1 MDKEIRIQAEKLNI
15 KHRRKRIWYRL
26 LSVPVSIVV
35 FVTTYAM
42 ILPAITLE
50 ATPDTYCGQEEHIH
64 SDECYET
71 PGVPEHRE
79 IKCTAAR
86 ELAEGEYIVHT
97 HNDICFSGGELICT
111 LPEQTE
117 HTHTEDCYENGELVC
132 EKLTPVVH
140 QHTNDCVVTVSAV
153 APKGLIC
160 EKTEH
165 THTEACFE
173 KPASDNDG
181 TAASENGT
189 TAENG
194 TTTESGTAAVTDE
207 IQAADGADVITA
219 DIVDGADAGI
229 ESNSTPISV
238 VSVNAVT
245 REEQP
250 EDRTDASSI
259 SDAVDGRELSTQ
271 TTSSGLTV
279 YGTAYSDKSTS
290 NIESE
295 FAGTETDDGKSLAD
309 KSVIYGADDYGA
321 FSSYS
326 DNTFSVTLSA
336 LGQQYE
342 TSSTETVR
350 TPLDVVFILDTSRSM
365 STEGRDSNKTY
376 RDRCEKAVSTLN
388 ELAKYVMTINPDNRF
403 GIATFSSVM
412 TESTYNNGVHC
423 KELLPIDYYP
433 NSTSGDILTF
443 TKAGDTSTGF
453 SGSNVRVNTSVSGT
467 QNENLT
473 YFEGRTYTTAGYYQ
487 AYEMLKNTTER
498 TVTTAG
504 GNTVQR
510 VPVVIMI
517 TDGLVTHSSSGTNE
531 YEYSADYYQGTGGTM
546 TEHDLFYTILSA
558 YHYKQLIGQ
567 EYGDVKLYTVGV
579 GDEVVNKGYDMQTS
593 LNPTAENIAN
603 LSTGYSNVQNYLQN
617 KTGFPTSYTAL
628 YGTEFYFCDGT
639 YTTDTFNP
647 ELTTQLKTFI
657 AENSGDFIYTSSQKS
672 STDVRMT
679 DIIGAGME
687 IKSDFVLRYDGTNY
701 TMSYVKTEN
710 GEKVYR
716 YTGTEKVKANQLG
729 DEVALSG
736 ITVRVGTTAD
746 GNQKVTWDIPAELL
760 PEYTHAKNA
769 AWYYKMLP
777 VRLIYQVGLSD
788 TELQR
793 VQSLTDSSAQLV
805 YYTNLYDGS
814 TDNATAVLTPKTD
827 DDGEAAANPYY
838 KSYTGE
844 TKYKDANTTA
854 TAPTYRD
861 VTLSSGSGQVFYA
874 LGNNGKLVFSSKK
887 ANVDGAKTSVTAK
900 KVWQDS
906 DGNTVTD
913 TASLPTSYI
922 TAVLYA
928 DGNLYS
934 SNALNAE
941 NNWEYTF
948 ENLPKYWTDGTEIV
962 WTVDEGSV
970 PKGYDKTVAES
981 GGGDIAVTSLE
992 DGEIYSFANGSYWL
1006 TNANSSTSVT
1016 AGTSLSENAKWQ
1028 AEAQSDG
1035 TFKLK
1040 NVATGNYL
1048 GIQRTRSGRNY
1059 YYYTIA
1065 GDGNSST
1072 GTSYSYF
1079 YEWSLTGNKLY
1090 QSSASR
1096 YVDMYSSVSA
1106 SKSGTTFTVTKSAP
1120 KTFIITNTA
1129 KASVSLTVTKRVN
1142 APDTSGEFS
1151 FEVTWDSLD
1160 TPVTFTLKR
1169 NESYTVE
1176 NIPNGAVV
1184 TVRELNT
1191 DGYCVTFRTDNDR
1204 QTGLTSYSFTADSD
1218 ATLTVTNTASVI
1230 LPETGGIGSHIFIYG
1245 GLGIM
1250 LAAVVTGYLL
1260 RRKYGKEG
1268 E

>member
-64 SDECYET
+64 SNDCYET

-140 QHTNDCVVTVSAV
+140 QHTNDCVATVSAV

-181 TAASENGT
+181 TAASESGT

-250 EDRTDASSI
+250 ADRTDASSI
-259 SDAVDGRELSTQ
+259 SDAVDGRELTTQ
-271 TTSSGLTV
+271 TTASGQTV

-309 KSVIYGADDYGA
+309 KSVIYGTDDYGA
-321 FSSYS
+321 FSSYP

-365 STEGRDSNKTY
+365 SQSGSGGSTKTY
-376 RDRCEKAVSTLN
+376 VDRCDKAVSTLN

-403 GIATFSSVM
+403 GIATFSSGDM
-412 TESTYNNGVHC
+412 TRNKGFDSR
-423 KELLPIDYYP
+423 ELLPINSYP
-433 NSTSGDILTF
+433 NATSDNILTF
-443 TKAGDTSTGF
+443 TKVEDSGGYT
-453 SGSNVRVNTSVSGT
+453 GSNVRVNTSVSGT

-487 AYEMLKNTTER
+487 AYEMLKNTTDR
-498 TVTTAG
+498 TVTTAL
-504 GNTVQR
+504 GNTVSR

-517 TDGLVTHSSSGTNE
+517 TDGLVTYSSTGTNQ
-531 YEYSADYYQGTGGTM
+531 YEYATTHEGQGGTM
-546 TEHDLFYTILSA
+546 TENNLFYTILSA
-558 YHYKQLIGQ
+558 YHYKQLIGK

-579 GDEVVNKGYDMQTS
+579 GDEVVDNKYDMQTS

-603 LSTGYSNVQNYLQN
+603 LSSTYSNVQNYLQN
-617 KTGFPTSYTAL
+617 KTGFPTSYTDL

-729 DEVALSG
+729 EEVALSG

-788 TELQR
+788 TELQK

-827 DDGEAAANPYY
+827 NDGETAANPYY
-838 KSYTGE
+838 ESYTGE
-844 TKYKDANTTA
+844 IKYKDANTTA
-854 TAPTYRD
+854 TAPTYRN
-861 VTLSSGSGQVFYA
+861 VTLSSGSEQVFYT

-887 ANVDGAKTSVTAK
+887 ADVSGAKTSVTAK

-913 TASLPTSYI
+913 TASLPTYI

-928 DGNLYS
+928 DGTLYS
-934 SNALNAE
+934 SHALNAE

-970 PKGYDKTVAES
+970 PKGYDRTVTES
-981 GGGDIAVTSLE
+981 GGGDTEVTSLE
-992 DGEIYSFANGSYWL
+992 DGEIYSFAYGSYWL
-1006 TNANSSTSVT
+1006 TNENSSTYVT

-1035 TFKLK
+1035 TFKLR
-1040 NVATGNYL
+1040 NAATGYYL
-1048 GIQRTRSGRNY
+1048 GIQRTRNGRNNY
-1059 YYYTIA
+1059 YYTIIA
-1065 GDGNSST
+1065 GDGNTSINTYST
-1072 GTSYSYF
+1072 SYF

-1090 QSSASR
+1090 QSSAYR
-1096 YVDMYSSVSA
+1096 YVYMYSSVSA
-1106 SKSGTTFTVTKSAP
+1106 QTYGTAFTVTKSAP
-1120 KTFIITNTA
+1120 KTFTITNTA
-1129 KASVSLTVTKRVN
+1129 KATVSLTVTKRVN

-1160 TPVTFTLKR
+1160 TPVTFTLKK
-1169 NESYTVE
+1169 NERYTVE

-1191 DGYCVTFRTDNDR
+1191 DGYCVTFKTDDDR

-1218 ATLTVTNTASVI
+1218 AALTVTNTASVI